1 MNSNSGFLTFCF
13 SFIPGAGQM
22 YQGYMR
28 RGISVLLAL
37 CTTYWMS
44 RFIYDFSVLIFA
56 VWMISFFDSFNLRS
70 RILSGTAEPDDYL
83 FKMSEWAGLKALCAR
98 RQKLVGWGL
107 VLLGGYTL
115 YDKFILNQFY
125 WYLVDNGLM
134 DGLLGDVYAVLNRMP
149 ELLGCLILIG
159 VGFWLVKGPAKL
171 SEPDY
176 EEYRPLSDADRE
188 E

>member
-1 MNSNSGFLTFCF
+1 MINKSGFLTFCF

-22 YQGYMR
+22 YQGDMR

-37 CTTYWMS
+37 CASYWMS
-44 RFIYDFSVLIFA
+44 CLIDSFSVLIFV
-56 VWMISFFDSFNLRS
+56 VWMISFFDTFNLRS

-83 FKMSEWAGLKALCAR
+83 FRMGEWAGLKALCAR

-115 YDKFILNQFY
+115 YDKFILSQFY
-125 WYLVDNGLM
+125 RYLVDNGLI
-134 DGLLGDVYAVLNRMP
+134 DGILGDVYAVLNRMP

-159 VGFWLVKGPAKL
+159 VGVWLVKGSAKPA
-171 SEPDY
+171 EPDY
-176 EEYRPLSDADRE
+176 EEYRPLNETDRE